1 VSGLITGQD
10 LIGQLRERKES
21 GESLGKV
28 LLIPSNMLRTGEQT
42 FLDDVTVRNVEKE
55 LGMKVIALEPGG
67 KEFMDAILNGDY
79 PECRDNGNENSAYI
93 QAYRKDKK

>member
-1 VSGLITGQD
+1 MSGLITGQD

-42 FLDDVTVRNVEKE
+42 FLDDLTVSNVEKE
-55 LGMKVIALEPGG
+55 LGMKVIALAPEG
-67 KEFMDAILNGDY
+67 KEFVDAILNGKY
-79 PECRDNGNENSAYI
+79 PAHGDNGNEDSAYI
-93 QAYRKDKK
+93 QAYRKGKK